1 MYKFCIFAGTTEG
14 RELAEFLSSQGDRA
28 SVTACVATDYG
39 ETLLAGAPNLHVLAG
54 RLDEGQMAALLKET
68 DFDLVLDAT
77 HPYADVVTENVA
89 AACREAGREYL
100 RVLREDSAVPEGTVF
115 LPDTAAA
122 VEWLSEHEGNIL
134 LTTGSKTLGAYSGI
148 RDFAKRVWARVLP
161 MEASLVSCEATSDA
175 KANRAIRKQMRFR
188 AMLQR

>member
-1 MYKFCIFAGTTEG
+1 MYNFCIFAGTTEG

-28 SVTACVATDYG
+28 RVTACVATDYG
-39 ETLLAGAPNLHVLAG
+39 ETLLTPSEKLRVLSG
-54 RLDEGQMAALLKET
+54 RLDRTQMTALLREN

-89 AACREAGREYL
+89 AACRETGREYL

-122 VEWLSEHEGNIL
+122 VEWLNEHEGNIL
-134 LTTGSKTLGAYSGI
+134 LTTGSKTLGAYTGI
-148 RDFAKRVWARVLP
+148 RDFAGRVWARVLP
-161 MEASLVSCEATSDA
+161 MQASLESCEAA
-175 KANRAIRKQMRFR
+175 GLKPAHVIAIDRKSVV
-188 AMLQR
+188 